1 MARTYSR
8 KRGQS
13 GSTKPVEKKNPEW
26 LRYKAKEIEL
36 IIAKLGKE
44 GQSASEIGLHLRD
57 AYGIPDVK
65 TLTGKKILAIM
76 KEKKVAPELPEDL
89 FNVIKKSVAL
99 SKHLE
104 ENNKDQTSRRGLLLA
119 DSRIKR
125 LVDYYKKSGDL
136 PKDFKYD
143 RASIRLYIQ

>member
-26 LRYKAKEIEL
+26 LRYKSKEIEL
-36 IIAKLGKE
+36 VIGKLAKE

-65 TLTGKKILAIM
+65 TLTGKKITQIM
-76 KEKKVAPELPEDL
+76 KEKKVAPEIPEDL
-89 FNVIKKSVAL
+89 INVIRKSVAL

-104 ENNKDQTSRRGLLLA
+104 ENKKDQTAKRGLNLA

-125 LVDYYKKSGDL
+125 LVDYYKKEKVL
-136 PKDFKYD
+136 AADFKYD
-143 RASIRLYIQ
+143 RQSILLYVQ